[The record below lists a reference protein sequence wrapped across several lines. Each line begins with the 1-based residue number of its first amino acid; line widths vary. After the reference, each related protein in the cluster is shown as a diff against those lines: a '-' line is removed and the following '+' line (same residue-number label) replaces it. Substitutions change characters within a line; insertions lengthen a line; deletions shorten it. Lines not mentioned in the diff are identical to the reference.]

1 MKTHSYET
9 RVVWTGNS
17 GSGTSSYRAYSRNHE
32 ISAPNKPV
40 LAGSSDPVF
49 RGDPNRYNPEEL
61 LVASASA
68 CHMLSYLHVC
78 AVNHVNVI
86 SYTDTAQG
94 IMQENE
100 DGGGHFTEILLRP
113 AVRISKDS
121 DPALAA
127 RLHAD
132 AHRNCFIAS
141 SVRFPI
147 KAEPQI
153 TVE

>member
-1 MKTHSYET
+1 MKTHRYET
-9 RVVWTGNS
+9 RIAWTGNS
-17 GSGTSSYRAYSRNHE
+17 GSGTSNYRAYSRNHE

-40 LAGSSDPVF
+40 LAGSSDPAF
-49 RGDPNRYNPEEL
+49 RGDSSRYNPEDL

-68 CHMLSYLHVC
+68 CHMLSYLHLC

-100 DGGGHFTEILLRP
+100 DGGGHFTEVVLHP
-113 AVRISKDS
+113 TVRISKDS

-132 AHRNCFIAS
+132 AHRYCFIAS

-147 KAEPQI
+147 KTEPEI